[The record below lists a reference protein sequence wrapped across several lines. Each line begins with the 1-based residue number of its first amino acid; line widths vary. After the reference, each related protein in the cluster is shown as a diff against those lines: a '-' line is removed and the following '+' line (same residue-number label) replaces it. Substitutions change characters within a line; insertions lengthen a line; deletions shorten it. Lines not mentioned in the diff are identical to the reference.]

1 MKEMVDTVQCDLGNA
16 NGVPPTQTLI
26 PPTAFDFSKFY
37 IQSHSFAEDLVSF
50 PNTNQ
55 RSLNSCFLRLSPG
68 LFQKPQGA
76 EPRSLLCARVVADL
90 PVRTDHSIAKET
102 LEIEAW
108 GGQHDGPLFCF
119 I

>member
-1 MKEMVDTVQCDLGNA
+1 MKGPGREEQFCGKTKDMLASQGSE
-16 NGVPPTQTLI
+16 VPK
-26 PPTAFDFSKFY
+26 DS
-37 IQSHSFAEDLVSF
+37 
-50 PNTNQ
+50 
-55 RSLNSCFLRLSPG
+55 SCLRLSPG

-90 PVRTDHSIAKET
+90 PMRTDHSIAKET